1 MKVLIAM
8 DCSPAADLVLAEAA
22 ARPWPKDTSFTVIN
36 VVDLHRFAG
45 LPALLEEG
53 KRESDQVAAAVKVSA
68 EPLERA
74 GHHAAFHIIEGFP
87 REAIPQYAKEW
98 CADLVMAGPMATAR
112 SHVFCSEAWLR
123 AFCERRRVPWKLCAQ
138 EQENLLLPRI
148 R

>member
-1 MKVLIAM
+1 MKVLIAT

-36 VVDLHRFAG
+36 VVDLYRFAG

-74 GHHAAFHIIEGFP
+74 GHMLRSTSSWVF
-87 REAIPQYAKEW
+87 REKPF
-98 CADLVMAGPMATAR
+98 R
-112 SHVFCSEAWLR
+112 ST
-123 AFCERRRVPWKLCAQ
+123 RRNGAP
-138 EQENLLLPRI
+138 I
-148 R
+148 